1 MSAVT
6 IAKIIQLQ
14 ESKPIYFPADF
25 LDTIRPKDVEESSA
39 VMILA
44 PSTKIIRIIP
54 TKSPEVIKL
63 TIEISE
69 LSPDFLQEL
78 GVIFMRGKIRTL
90 YSTGLCFTEDSCTY
104 EAYLDSSDL
113 IISQE
118 QLRDELTEIKSVS
131 KVEFTTITA

>member
-6 IAKIIQLQ
+6 IAKMIQLQ
-14 ESKPIYFPADF
+14 ESKTISLPADF
-25 LDTIRPKDVEESSA
+25 FEKIRPKEESSA

-54 TKSPEVIKL
+54 SKSPEVVKL

-69 LSPDFLQEL
+69 LTPDFLQEL
-78 GVIFMRGKIRTL
+78 GVVFMRGKIRTL
-90 YSTGLCFTEDSCTY
+90 YSTGLCFTQDSCTY

-113 IISQE
+113 TISQE
-118 QLRDELTEIKSVS
+118 QLRDELTEIKGVS
-131 KVEFTTITA
+131 KAEFTTITA